1 MVRFRGKSLIVQFR
15 VNAGNDGNIFGE
27 GGGIYISPKGI
38 SSNNSIVV
46 ENCTFRNNTAVYG
59 GAIGVIFQD
68 LSSETTL
75 HIKNCNFHNNYAWER
90 GGGAQQLGYGNTA
103 KVANNQIVVEDSEF
117 IGNSAGWGGVAAF
130 FVSRVR
136 FDVKNCISFFN
147 CTFIGNSASIGAAML
162 LKQAARDSIYTM
174 AQFQPHFSK
183 TKQ

>member
-15 VNAGNDGNIFGE
+15 VNASNDANIFSE
-27 GGGIYISPKGI
+27 GGGINISPKCI
-38 SSNNSIVV
+38 SPNNSIVV

-90 GGGAQQLGYGNTA
+90 GGGALQLGYGNTA

-117 IGNSAGWGGVAAF
+117 IGNSAGWGGAAAF
-130 FVSRVR
+130 FVSRAR
-136 FDVKNCISFFN
+136 FDVKNSIISFFN
-147 CTFIGNSASIGAAML
+147 CTFIGNSALIGAAML
-162 LKQAARDSIYTM
+162 LKPEAYTM
-174 AQFQPHFSK
+174 AQCQPNFSK
-183 TKQ
+183 IALL